1 MNIKEQNQIFIT
13 EEDYNV
19 LKPYID
25 KLPDRNDEMSLAHE
39 LKRAVVVK
47 KESFPKDG
55 VRLNSKVSILDLDTQ
70 KVLEFTIV
78 LSEYADIKQN
88 KISVLT
94 PMGAALIG
102 FRKSDEVRWK
112 VPAGLKRFRILD
124 VVNKSEYKQSL

>member
-47 KESFPKDG
+47 KESF
-55 VRLNSKVSILDLDTQ
+55 
-70 KVLEFTIV
+70 
-78 LSEYADIKQN
+78 
-88 KISVLT
+88 
-94 PMGAALIG
+94 
-102 FRKSDEVRWK
+102 
-112 VPAGLKRFRILD
+112 
-124 VVNKSEYKQSL
+124 

>member
-13 EEDYNV
+13 EEDYYV

-47 KESFPKDG
+47 KDSFPKDG
-55 VRLNSKVSILDLDTQ
+55 VRLNSRVSVLDLDTQ

-78 LSEYADIKQN
+78 LSEYADIKQHE
-88 KISVLT
+88 ISVLT
-94 PMGAALIG
+94 TMGAALIG
-102 FRKSDEVRWK
+102 FRKSDEVSWK
-112 VPAGLKRFRILD
+112 VPVGLKRFRILD
-124 VVNKSEYKQSL
+124 VVNKPEYKQSL

>member
-112 VPAGLKRFRILD
+112 VPAGLKRFRILN